1 MGAWV
6 QSREEDGVGV
16 TEAALGGIGVV
27 ELRFPARY
35 EQPSFGPEHGYL
47 ALVLDGDLRKSFP
60 RRTLTLAAGAIATI
74 PPEATHAAS
83 FGAAGARILIVRP
96 PPGRE
101 RPYASLLDGV
111 RVRRDP
117 GLTALARRISGE
129 LSASDEA
136 APVAV
141 EGLAFELVAAAV
153 RTARGGIPSRRPAW
167 LGPVVEQLH
176 AEPAGSPLRLTE
188 LAATANVDPA
198 HLGRVFRR
206 HYGVSLGTYL
216 RRLRL
221 DRAAA
226 TLTGTD
232 APLARIAVEH
242 GFADQSHFTRAFKH
256 HTGVTP
262 ARYRRLA
269 RRA

>member
-6 QSREEDGVGV
+6 QSREEDGVSV

-27 ELRFPARY
+27 ELRFPPRY

-47 ALVLDGDLRKSFP
+47 ALVLDGDLRKSFSF
-60 RRTLTLAAGAIATI
+60 RTLTLAAGAAATI
-74 PPEATHAAS
+74 PAEATHTAS
-83 FGAAGARILIVRP
+83 FGAGGARVLVVKP
-96 PPGRE
+96 QPGRD
-101 RPYASLLDGV
+101 RPYGSLLSGI

-153 RTARGGIPSRRPAW
+153 RTAPGRLPSRRPAW
-167 LGPVVEQLH
+167 LGRVVEQLH
-176 AEPAGSPLRLTE
+176 AAPAGALSLAE
-188 LAATANVDPA
+188 LAASANVDPA
-198 HLGRVFRR
+198 HLGRVFRL
-206 HYGVSLGTYL
+206 HYGVSLATYL

-221 DRAAA
+221 DWAAA
-226 TLTGTD
+226 TLAGTD

>member
-1 MGAWV
+1 MRAWV
-6 QSREEDGVGV
+6 ERCERNGVAV
-16 TEAALGGIGVV
+16 AEAALGGIGVV
-27 ELRFPARY
+27 ELRFPPRY
-35 EQPSFGPEHGYL
+35 EQPSFDPEHGYL
-47 ALVLDGDLRKSFP
+47 AVVLDGELQKSFP
-60 RRTLTLAAGAIATI
+60 RRTLTLAAGVAATI
-74 PPEATHAAS
+74 PVEATHTAT
-83 FGAAGARILIVRP
+83 FGAAGARILVVKP
-96 PPGRE
+96 PANPE
-101 RPYASLLDGV
+101 RPYESLLSGV
-111 RVRRDP
+111 RMRRDP

-153 RTARGGIPSRRPAW
+153 RGSSGRLPSRRPAW
-167 LGPVVEQLH
+167 LGRVVEQLH
-176 AEPAGSPLRLTE
+176 AEPAGSLS
-188 LAATANVDPA
+188 LAALAASANVDPA

-206 HYGVSLGTYL
+206 HYGVSIGTYL

-221 DRAAA
+221 DWAAA
-226 TLTGTD
+226 TLTGSD
-232 APLARIAVEH
+232 APLARIAAEH
-242 GFADQSHFTRAFKH
+242 GFSDQSHFTRAFKH